1 MVFCVNE
8 AHIRLSAF
16 GSVYPT
22 LLCESFQPPV
32 SLCKCLWY
40 QCLGD
45 GLKKFKIL
53 QLNSAWRKV
62 DTKVRLRIKK
72 LIRRAAEQ
80 RKRPRLQQNIFLIA
94 VLLCKKKLVVIGV
107 DDGEKM
113 LWKPHTA
120 KRCQWFISRVFWL
133 LLQHCQL
140 SAQMVAGQALAVAS
154 IQQNPAGPG
163 HWSRCM
169 RWLRSRRLH
178 LHPSM
183 NVSSSKLFHAL
194 LLLQFWICV

>member
-94 VLLCKKKLVVIGV
+94 VLLCKKKIG
-107 DDGEKM
+107 
-113 LWKPHTA
+113 
-120 KRCQWFISRVFWL
+120 C
-133 LLQHCQL
+133 
-140 SAQMVAGQALAVAS
+140 
-154 IQQNPAGPG
+154 N
-163 HWSRCM
+163 
-169 RWLRSRRLH
+169 RS
-178 LHPSM
+178 
-183 NVSSSKLFHAL
+183 
-194 LLLQFWICV
+194 